1 MSKIKALK
9 GLGKAFLKRV
19 RDKAGDKAKKLNKK
33 DTDAFQKKFGKHK
46 KALEAVNKPVV
57 DEYKKAVAPIKEK
70 IKKQGGF
77 ETKED
82 TAALI
87 SAWQKKENKI
97 NKVPMSQVYKSMP
110 NIRQRFRGAPGSDR
124 KAVKGVHSWRDR
136 AKILHAKKF
145 GTGPDPLKKYKKK
158 YRPN

>member
-1 MSKIKALK
+1 MTIITKGMGAIIKGAK
-9 GLGKAFLKRV
+9 KKA
-19 RDKAGDKAKKLNKK
+19 AKKLKAISKK
-33 DTDAFQKKFGKHK
+33 DTDAFQKEFGKHK
-46 KALEAVNKPVV
+46 KALEATNKPAI
-57 DEYKKAVAPIKEK
+57 DEYKRTIAPVRAK
-70 IKKQGGF
+70 IKKQDGF

-82 TAALI
+82 SAALM

-97 NKVPMSQVYKSMP
+97 SKAPMSQVYKSMP

-158 YRPN
+158 RK